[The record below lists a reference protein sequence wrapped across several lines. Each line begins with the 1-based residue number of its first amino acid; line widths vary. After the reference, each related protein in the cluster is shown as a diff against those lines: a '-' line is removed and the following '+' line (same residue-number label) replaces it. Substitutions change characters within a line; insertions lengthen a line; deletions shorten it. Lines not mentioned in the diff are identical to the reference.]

1 MSILGNRVVRKED
14 PALLTTGGN
23 YVDDITVDGALHVV
37 YVRSMVAHG
46 DIISIDVTEART
58 APGVV
63 DVVTNA
69 DLTIGEIKPF
79 MLLNQLLTRP
89 VLARERVRYVGE
101 PIVAVVA
108 ESRAAAVDAAEL
120 VIVDIEPL
128 PVIIDPRDAL
138 ADDAIHLFPHVAT
151 NIAMQSDH
159 KGEPISFAE
168 CDVVVTQTTVNQR
181 LAPAPI

>member
-14 PALLTTGGN
+14 PALLTTGGT
-23 YVDDITVDGALHVV
+23 YVDDIAVDGALHVV

-46 DIISIDVTEART
+46 DITSIDITEART

-89 VLARERVRYVGE
+89 VLARDRVR
-101 PIVAVVA
+101 
-108 ESRAAAVDAAEL
+108 
-120 VIVDIEPL
+120 
-128 PVIIDPRDAL
+128 
-138 ADDAIHLFPHVAT
+138 
-151 NIAMQSDH
+151 
-159 KGEPISFAE
+159 
-168 CDVVVTQTTVNQR
+168 
-181 LAPAPI
+181 